1 MREHLQE
8 ESCDLIFTSPPFAL
22 VRTKDYGNES
32 ECNYVNWFRDFGV
45 QFHRILKPTGS
56 LVIDIGGSWIPGQPT
71 RSLYHFE
78 LAIMLCR
85 ELGFHLAQEFYWW
98 NPAKLPTPAEWVTV
112 RRVRVKD
119 AVNTVYWFSKTPWPR
134 ASNRR
139 VLAPYSDSM
148 KGLLKNG
155 YKAKLRPSGH
165 DISNKFDTDN
175 GASIPPNL
183 LAIPNTESNSFYLRY
198 CREKGLTPHPARF
211 PATLPEYFIRMLT
224 DEEDFVFDPF
234 AGSAVTGEVCERLN
248 RRWLCCEILPEY
260 VVGAIG
266 RFSTEATSP
275 AERKDPESYKVP
287 SSASLWKENLFADTS
302 KLPADGGLRHRKRS
316 KSLDAESVPTEA
328 C

>member
-1 MREHLQE
+1 
-8 ESCDLIFTSPPFAL
+8 
-22 VRTKDYGNES
+22 
-32 ECNYVNWFRDFGV
+32 
-45 QFHRILKPTGS
+45 
-56 LVIDIGGSWIPGQPT
+56 
-71 RSLYHFE
+71 
-78 LAIMLCR
+78 MLCR

-112 RRVRVKD
+112 RRIRVKD
-119 AVNTVYWFSKTPWPR
+119 AINTVYWFSKSPWPR

-148 KGLLKNG
+148 KALLKNG

-165 DISNKFDTDN
+165 DISDKFHRNN

-198 CREKGLTPHPARF
+198 CKEKGLTPHPARF
-211 PATLPEYFIRMLT
+211 PAILPEYFIRMLT
-224 DEEDFVFDPF
+224 DEGDFVFDPF

-266 RFSTEATSP
+266 RFSSEMLSSQD
-275 AERKDPESYKVP
+275 RKDPESYRVP
-287 SSASLWKENLFADTS
+287 SPASLWREDLFTDIS
-302 KLPADGGLRHRKRS
+302 ELCADGGLHHRKRRKLRDA
-316 KSLDAESVPTEA
+316 KSTPTKA
-328 C
+328 R